1 MKKIAV
7 DAARALEYKELTMK
21 KFVLAIVIAMSMIG
35 SAVAN
40 DRHHR
45 PHHRPHVQ
53 HHHHGH
59 HGHHRW
65 VAPLIIGG
73 AIGYGVTRYYSPP
86 PVYYPDQP
94 VVMHRPP
101 VVVAPQCTRYIYQD
115 SYGNTIREETR
126 CE

>member
-1 MKKIAV
+1 MKKLAV

-21 KFVLAIVIAMSMIG
+21 KFVLAIVIGMSMIG

-40 DRHHR
+40 DRHYR

-53 HHHHGH
+53 HHHHHGH
-59 HGHHRW
+59 HGNHRW

-73 AIGYGVTRYYSPP
+73 AIGYGATRYYSPP
-86 PVYYPDQP
+86 PVYYRDTP
-94 VVMHRPP
+94 VIVHNPP
-101 VVVAPQCTRYIYQD
+101 MPAPQCTRYIYQD

-126 CE
+126 CD

>member
-1 MKKIAV
+1 
-7 DAARALEYKELTMK
+7 MK
-21 KFVLAIVIAMSMIG
+21 KFILATIIGMSMIG

-40 DRHHR
+40 DRHYR
-45 PHHRPHVQ
+45 PYHRPHVQ
-53 HHHHGH
+53 HHHHG
-59 HGHHRW
+59 HRW

-73 AIGYGVTRYYSPP
+73 AIGYGVTRYYGPP
-86 PVYYPDQP
+86 AVYSDAP
-94 VVMHRPP
+94 VVVHQPP